1 MTSLN
6 KQRLKVVFLGNHN
19 VGIEA
24 LKALKDACDVC
35 GVVAHPLDAEEGVV
49 YASLADFS
57 RAADIPVIR
66 GKASDPEVLNF
77 IKKFNPDLIWIT
89 DYKFL
94 VPKELIAL
102 APKGCINLH
111 PSLLPKYRG
120 RAPINWAIIHGEK
133 EVGLT
138 AHFVDEGVDTGP
150 IIEQEQVTVS
160 DDEYIGDILNKLY
173 PIYYS
178 LSEKVLRQI
187 TNGTADPKPQD
198 ITNSK
203 IYPRR
208 KPEDGKIDWSKSA
221 QEIRNLV
228 RAVSKPYPG
237 AFFFYEGKKYT
248 VWRCQIEPLPL
259 DTKTMGIDNG
269 TIVSSDSNSIK
280 IKCSDAL
287 ICCTDFETA

>member
-66 GKASDPEVLNF
+66 GKASDPEVFNF

-150 IIEQEQVTVS
+150 II
-160 DDEYIGDILNKLY
+160 D
-173 PIYYS
+173 S

-187 TNGTADPKPQD
+187 TDGTADPKPQD